1 MTESERDKRQ
11 LIQENAELQQRV
23 EDMQSEFDFQRTQL
37 NKEIESLGEQLDEV
51 VKITQEKEEV
61 IFLIENLV
69 KDLENGNTSRVY
81 ELRQNVEELKRNI
94 ETRMKENS
102 ISRDRRHFTNSFEQ
116 ESNFVVRSSSKEFQV
131 VNNFTTDPQSPT
143 PKASLSGSNGFYSM
157 SQTNNILSES
167 AKESELGQLTTTNE
181 VVQ

>member
-11 LIQENAELQQRV
+11 LIQENSELQQRV

-69 KDLENGNTSRVY
+69 KDLENGNT
-81 ELRQNVEELKRNI
+81 
-94 ETRMKENS
+94 
-102 ISRDRRHFTNSFEQ
+102 
-116 ESNFVVRSSSKEFQV
+116 
-131 VNNFTTDPQSPT
+131 
-143 PKASLSGSNGFYSM
+143 
-157 SQTNNILSES
+157 
-167 AKESELGQLTTTNE
+167 
-181 VVQ
+181 

>member
-11 LIQENAELQQRV
+11 LIQENSELQQRV

-69 KDLENGNTSRVY
+69 KDLENGNTSRVH
-81 ELRQNVEELKRNI
+81 ELRHNVEELKRNI
-94 ETRMKENS
+94 EMRMKEHS
-102 ISRDRRHFTNSFEQ
+102 ISKERRHFTNSFEQ
-116 ESNFVVRSSSKEFQV
+116 ESNFVVRSSSKEFHA
-131 VNNFTTDPQSPT
+131 VNNFTTDSQSPT
-143 PKASLSGSNGFYSM
+143 PKGQLSGSNGFYSM
-157 SQTNNILSES
+157 SETVNILSES
-167 AKESELGQLTTTNE
+167 GKESELGQLTTTNE
-181 VVQ
+181 VQ